1 MLSGM
6 AALNGG
12 LGATGLTNG
21 TAGTMDAL
29 TQAYSGIQQYA
40 AAALPTLYSQS
51 LLQQQSAAGSQKEG
65 RCARP
70 GPEEPVEQ
78 QRHGKPLLPLPL
90 VGFFFLLRNVT
101 RLHHMFQSS
110 FGFFFSFYLF
120 HLHLKMCFSPT
131 VPLHTYLVVAAAPK
145 WPGSPSPKSAFFLPL
160 HTLLPSGRR
169 GTQLALWV
177 EPSPPQAPW
186 FSEPTDLP
194 VVGAVSRLMM

>member
-78 QRHGKPLLPLPL
+78 QRHRKPLLPLPL
-90 VGFFFLLRNVT
+90 VGFFFSFKKRDKATPYVSIFFWVLLF
-101 RLHHMFQSS
+101 LLSFSS
-110 FGFFFSFYLF
+110 TS
-120 HLHLKMCFSPT
+120 
-131 VPLHTYLVVAAAPK
+131 
-145 WPGSPSPKSAFFLPL
+145 
-160 HTLLPSGRR
+160 
-169 GTQLALWV
+169 
-177 EPSPPQAPW
+177 
-186 FSEPTDLP
+186 
-194 VVGAVSRLMM
+194 